1 MSLFRDLGK
10 KVEEFKQASD
20 AAADERATHECRDC
34 GERFFADRE
43 TCSECGG
50 SDVVAFEE

>member
-20 AAADERATHECRDC
+20 AAADEQASYECRDC

-43 TCSECGG
+43 ACPECGG
-50 SDVVAFEE
+50 SDVVELSD